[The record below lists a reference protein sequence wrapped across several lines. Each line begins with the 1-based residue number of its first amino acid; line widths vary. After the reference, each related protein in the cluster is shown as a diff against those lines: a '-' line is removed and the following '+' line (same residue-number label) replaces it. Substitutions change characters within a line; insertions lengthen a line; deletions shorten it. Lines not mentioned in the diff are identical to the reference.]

1 MSRSN
6 PYYIVEQGKISQ
18 LMKQSKAA
26 RLSLFQDIA
35 GTKVYD
41 DRKRES
47 QKIMKETDSKRA
59 HIDDVISTLEDRLKE
74 LEAES
79 KEFKQYQVR
88 HNKGRERNK
97 GLRTQRLIALCCVCA
112 RRSWTRL
119 VAVWSTASTIMSE
132 RSRTRSSRRSIRR
145 EVSRRRRRG
154 RIRDPL
160 CSASEAHSILSLAVL
175 CLLSRQQHSRRE
187 GGC

>member
-26 RLSLFQDIA
+26 RLALFQDIA

-47 QKIMKETDSKRA
+47 QKIMKDTDSKRE
-59 HIDDVISTLEDRLKE
+59 HIEEVISTLEERLRE

-79 KEFKQYQVR
+79 KELKRYQVR
-88 HNKGRERNK
+88 GHKREGIGTKGRAPSSWSHRCVVLRLCVVQELDTTRRSLEYSIYEHEQKIAVQKLEEIDQKRGRTRNK
-97 GLRTQRLIALCCVCA
+97 PAHA
-112 RRSWTRL
+112 RRPFVL
-119 VAVWSTASTIMSE
+119 PLL
-132 RSRTRSSRRSIRR
+132 IRCA
-145 EVSRRRRRG
+145 
-154 RIRDPL
+154 P
-160 CSASEAHSILSLAVL
+160 SLFVVD
-175 CLLSRQQHSRRE
+175 CV
-187 GGC
+187 

>member
-26 RLSLFQDIA
+26 RLALFQDIA

-47 QKIMKETDSKRA
+47 QKIMRDTDSKRA
-59 HIDDVISTLEDRLKE
+59 HIDEVISTLEERLRE

-88 HNKGRERNK
+88 IARER
-97 GLRTQRLIALCCVCA
+97 REEQRVDA
-112 RRSWTRL
+112 
-119 VAVWSTASTIMSE
+119 
-132 RSRTRSSRRSIRR
+132 
-145 EVSRRRRRG
+145 
-154 RIRDPL
+154 
-160 CSASEAHSILSLAVL
+160 
-175 CLLSRQQHSRRE
+175 
-187 GGC
+187 